1 MRASDA
7 KSMLLVASSRTMI
20 AARRSSARARAISW
34 RWPCEK
40 LAPPAETVLSSVTV
54 TRPSPSAS
62 VSMPDSDVSEDGA
75 TSALSLIDGA
85 RDVTRDVRCDPFVLS
100 LVMPTR
106 LSTSKHSASECSSVS
121 PGQPCIYGSQSRLLK
136 GSRFSRSVPEK
147 SVALSNMH
155 ERLPSGKDRAQL
167 TPEE

>member
-20 AARRSSARARAISW
+20 GARRSSARARAISW

-62 VSMPDSDVSEDGA
+62 VSMPDSDVS
-75 TSALSLIDGA
+75 ALSLIDGA

-100 LVMPTR
+100 PVMPTR

-121 PGQPCIYGSQSRLLK
+121 PGQPCIDESQSRLLK
-136 GSRFSRSVPEK
+136 GSRFSRTVPEK